1 MHPGRPIYSE
11 GNAIFYNGS
20 SLADHS
26 HNGDIEPPLPS
37 PQEVPSPLFYCAMQG
52 HEVHSKSKEVFI
64 LYWLMQVEPFL

>member
-37 PQEVPSPLFYCAMQG
+37 PQEVPSPLFLLCYAG
-52 HEVHSKSKEVFI
+52 T
-64 LYWLMQVEPFL
+64 

>member
-37 PQEVPSPLFYCAMQG
+37 TQEAPSPLFLLCYAG
-52 HEVHSKSKEVFI
+52 T
-64 LYWLMQVEPFL
+64 